1 MYFTRQRIQRQTP
14 YESSATSEN
23 TGLFRKRRPFTNQDA
38 RGASSPHEQET
49 PDLQTQLNRAA
60 RFSQHMSR
68 VKVYGNR
75 PVIQPKIAVGAPG
88 DKYEVEADQM
98 ADRVMSMAAPGK
110 NQSIQREALLEEDKK
125 DDSLQTKPLA
135 ASITPVVQRETLPAP
150 EEEDTEQLAQ
160 AKAIGSSSSYLQR
173 ETLPAPEEEE
183 EDPQLAQA
191 KAIGSSSSYLQRET
205 LPAPEE
211 EDTEQLAQTKPLGSS
226 SSYLQRETLEAP
238 EEEEDPQLAQ
248 TKPLGS
254 SSSYLQRETLE
265 APEEEEDPQLAQTK
279 PLGSSSSYLQRETL
293 EAPEEEED
301 PQLAQTKPLG
311 SSSSY
316 LQRETL
322 EAPEKEEDPQL
333 AQTKPS
339 RHKAVKDQSFD
350 AGSNVESQLNSS
362 KGGGSPLPDEVRS
375 FMEARFGADLSQVR
389 VHTGSEAVEM
399 NKELNAQ
406 AFTHGKDI
414 YFGSGRYNPGSSE
427 GKHLLAHELTH
438 VLQQTGAVQPKLDIG
453 QVATQYKQD
462 ANQVINGNASE
473 SLGSSQKVVQ
483 QKCAACHEED
493 KKLMPQENPTADKKK
508 QDIDITVPTDTS
520 TQLLAGVIFAE
531 ASPIKETRESDQER
545 KAIGSVFLN
554 AVKHTQDLCSGVIGK
569 DLKKHQRDFI
579 CNIDRRELGDN
590 LVDAV
595 KIGSV
600 AYGQDRWK
608 RVMNG
613 SQMLPANKLGDL
625 NRFEKIFLVRA
636 IKAAQAVIAGQ
647 EREYDLVRFSK
658 YSSPP
663 NKRMESV
670 ETLGQHTFFKFKKD
684 LECGEWK
691 ENK

>member
-88 DKYEVEADQM
+88 DRYELEADQM

-110 NQSIQREALLEEDKK
+110 NQSIQREALPEEDEK
-125 DDSLQTKPLA
+125 DPLQRKPLA
-135 ASITPVVQRETLPAP
+135 ASITPVVQRETLPEP
-150 EEEDTEQLAQ
+150 EEDELAQ
-160 AKAIGSSSSYLQR
+160 TKPMTGSSSSCLQR
-173 ETLPAPEEEE
+173 ETLPEEEQQ
-183 EDPQLAQA
+183 DPVQT
-191 KAIGSSSSYLQRET
+191 KPMTGSSSSRLQRET
-205 LPAPEE
+205 LPEE
-211 EDTEQLAQTKPLGSS
+211 EEQDPVQTKPMTGFSS
-226 SSYLQRETLEAP
+226 SRLQREALP
-238 EEEEDPQLAQ
+238 EEEEEQDQVQ
-248 TKPLGS
+248 TKS
-254 SSSYLQRETLE
+254 SQK
-265 APEEEEDPQLAQTK
+265 QT
-279 PLGSSSSYLQRETL
+279 
-293 EAPEEEED
+293 A
-301 PQLAQTKPLG
+301 
-311 SSSSY
+311 
-316 LQRETL
+316 
-322 EAPEKEEDPQL
+322 
-333 AQTKPS
+333 
-339 RHKAVKDQSFD
+339 KDQSFD
-350 AGSNVESQLNSS
+350 AGSNVESQLNNS

-375 FMEARFGADLSQVR
+375 FMEPRFGADLSQVR
-389 VHTGSEAVEM
+389 VHTGSEAVQM

-406 AFTHGKDI
+406 AFTHRKDI

-438 VLQQTGAVQPKLDIG
+438 VIQQTGAVQPKLNIG
-453 QVATQYKQD
+453 QVATEYKQD
-462 ANQVINGNASE
+462 ANQVIKGNASE

-483 QKCAACHEED
+483 QKCAACQEED
-493 KKLMPQENPTADKKK
+493 KKLMRQENPTADKKK

-531 ASPIKETRESDQER
+531 ASPIKETRETDEER

-569 DLKKHQRDFI
+569 DLKKDQRDFI

-625 NRFEKIFLVRA
+625 NKFEKIFLIRA
-636 IKAAQAVIAGQ
+636 IKAAQAVIGGQ
-647 EREYDLVRFSK
+647 EREYDLVSFSK

-663 NKRMESV
+663 NRRMERV

>member
-191 KAIGSSSSYLQRET
+191 KAI
-205 LPAPEE
+205 
-211 EDTEQLAQTKPLGSS
+211 
-226 SSYLQRETLEAP
+226 
-238 EEEEDPQLAQ
+238 
-248 TKPLGS
+248 GS

>member
-23 TGLFRKRRPFTNQDA
+23 TGLFRKRRPFTNQDD
-38 RGASSPHEQET
+38 RGVMTPQEQET

-88 DKYEVEADQM
+88 DKYELEADQM

-205 LPAPEE
+205 L
-211 EDTEQLAQTKPLGSS
+211 
-226 SSYLQRETLEAP
+226 
-238 EEEEDPQLAQ
+238 
-248 TKPLGS
+248 
-254 SSSYLQRETLE
+254 E

-350 AGSNVESQLNSS
+350 AGSNVESQLNNS

-438 VLQQTGAVQPKLDIG
+438 VLQQTGAVQPKLEMG
-453 QVATQYKQD
+453 HVATEYKQD
-462 ANQVINGNASE
+462 ANQARNGKASE

-483 QKCAACHEED
+483 QKCADCQEED
-493 KKLMPQENPTADKKK
+493 KKLMRQETPTADKKK

-600 AYGQDRWK
+600 AYGQERWK

-625 NRFEKIFLVRA
+625 NKFEKIFLVRA
-636 IKAAQAVIAGQ
+636 IKAAQAVIGGQ
-647 EREYDLVRFSK
+647 EREYDLVRLSK

>member
-211 EDTEQLAQTKPLGSS
+211 EDTE
-226 SSYLQRETLEAP
+226 
-238 EEEEDPQLAQ
+238 QLAQ

>member
-1 MYFTRQRIQRQTP
+1 
-14 YESSATSEN
+14 
-23 TGLFRKRRPFTNQDA
+23 
-38 RGASSPHEQET
+38 
-49 PDLQTQLNRAA
+49 
-60 RFSQHMSR
+60 MSR

-75 PVIQPKIAVGAPG
+75 PVIQPKISVGAPG

-98 ADRVMSMAAPGK
+98 ADRVMSMAASGK
-110 NQSIQREALLEEDKK
+110 NQSIQREALPEEEK
-125 DDSLQTKPLA
+125 DPLQAKPLA

-160 AKAIGSSSSYLQR
+160 TKPLGSSSSYLQR

-183 EDPQLAQA
+183 DPTLAQA
-191 KAIGSSSSYLQRET
+191 KAIGSSSSYLQRES
-205 LPAPEE
+205 LPALEEE
-211 EDTEQLAQTKPLGSS
+211 EDPTLAQTKPLASS

-279 PLGSSSSYLQRETL
+279 PLGSTSSYLQRETL
-293 EAPEEEED
+293 PAPEEEED
-301 PQLAQTKPLG
+301 PQLAQTKSLG

-322 EAPEKEEDPQL
+322 EAPEEEEDPQL

-350 AGSNVESQLNSS
+350 AGSNVESQLNNS

-438 VLQQTGAVQPKLDIG
+438 VLQQTGAVQPKLEMG
-453 QVATQYKQD
+453 HVATEYKQD
-462 ANQVINGNASE
+462 ANQARNGNASE

-483 QKCAACHEED
+483 QKCAACQEED
-493 KKLMPQENPTADKKK
+493 KKLMRQENPTADKKK

-520 TQLLAGVIFAE
+520 TQLLAAVIFAE

-554 AVKHTQDLCSGVIGK
+554 AVKHTQDLCGGVIGK

-600 AYGQDRWK
+600 AYGQERWK

-625 NRFEKIFLVRA
+625 NKFEKIFLIRA
-636 IKAAQAVIAGQ
+636 IKAAQAVIGGQ
-647 EREYDLVRFSK
+647 EREYDLVSFSK

-663 NKRMESV
+663 NRRMERV

>member
-23 TGLFRKRRPFTNQDA
+23 TGLFRKRRPFTNQDD
-38 RGASSPHEQET
+38 RGVMTPQEQET

-88 DKYEVEADQM
+88 DRYELEADQM

-110 NQSIQREALLEEDKK
+110 NQSIQREALPEEEK
-125 DDSLQTKPLA
+125 DPLQAKPLA

-150 EEEDTEQLAQ
+150 EEDELAQ
-160 AKAIGSSSSYLQR
+160 TKAITGSSSSCLQR
-173 ETLPAPEEEE
+173 ETLPEEEQE
-183 EDPQLAQA
+183 PVQA
-191 KAIGSSSSYLQRET
+191 KPMTGSSSSRLQRET
-205 LPAPEE
+205 LPEE
-211 EDTEQLAQTKPLGSS
+211 EEQEPVQTKPMTGSS
-226 SSYLQRETLEAP
+226 SSRLQREALPEEEEQEPVQTKPMTGSSSSRLQRETLP
-238 EEEEDPQLAQ
+238 EEEEQEPVQ
-248 TKPLGS
+248 TKPMTGS
-254 SSSYLQRETLE
+254 SSSRLQREAL
-265 APEEEEDPQLAQTK
+265 PEEEEQEQVQTK
-279 PLGSSSSYLQRETL
+279 PMTGSSSSRLQREAL
-293 EAPEEEED
+293 PEEEE
-301 PQLAQTKPLG
+301 QEQVQTK
-311 SSSSY
+311 SS
-316 LQRETL
+316 Q
-322 EAPEKEEDPQL
+322 K
-333 AQTKPS
+333 QT
-339 RHKAVKDQSFD
+339 AKDQSFD
-350 AGSNVESQLNSS
+350 AGSNVESQLNNS

-375 FMEARFGADLSQVR
+375 FMEARFRADLSQVR

-399 NKELNAQ
+399 NKDLNAQ

-438 VLQQTGAVQPKLDIG
+438 VIQQTGAVQPKLEMG
-453 QVATQYKQD
+453 HVATEYKQD
-462 ANQVINGNASE
+462 ANQARNGNASE

-483 QKCAACHEED
+483 QKCADCQEED
-493 KKLMPQENPTADKKK
+493 KKLMRQETPTADKKK

-554 AVKHTQDLCSGVIGK
+554 AVKHTQDICSGVIGK

-600 AYGQDRWK
+600 AYGQERWK

-636 IKAAQAVIAGQ
+636 IKAAQAVIGGQ

>member
-23 TGLFRKRRPFTNQDA
+23 TGLFRKRRPFTNQDD
-38 RGASSPHEQET
+38 RGVMTPQEQET

-191 KAIGSSSSYLQRET
+191 KAI
-205 LPAPEE
+205 
-211 EDTEQLAQTKPLGSS
+211 
-226 SSYLQRETLEAP
+226 
-238 EEEEDPQLAQ
+238 
-248 TKPLGS
+248 GS

-453 QVATQYKQD
+453 QVATEYKQD

>member
-75 PVIQPKIAVGAPG
+75 PVIQPKISVGAPG

-98 ADRVMSMAAPGK
+98 ADRVMSMAASGK
-110 NQSIQREALLEEDKK
+110 NQSIQREALPEEEK
-125 DDSLQTKPLA
+125 DPLQAKPLA

-150 EEEDTEQLAQ
+150 EEDELAQ
-160 AKAIGSSSSYLQR
+160 TKAITGSSSSCLQR
-173 ETLPAPEEEE
+173 ETLPEEEQE
-183 EDPQLAQA
+183 PVQA
-191 KAIGSSSSYLQRET
+191 KPMTGSSSSRLQRET
-205 LPAPEE
+205 LPEE
-211 EDTEQLAQTKPLGSS
+211 EEQEPVQTKPMTGSS
-226 SSYLQRETLEAP
+226 SSRLQREALP
-238 EEEEDPQLAQ
+238 EEEEQEPVQ
-248 TKPLGS
+248 TKPMTGS
-254 SSSYLQRETLE
+254 SSSRLQREAL
-265 APEEEEDPQLAQTK
+265 PEEEEQEQVQTK
-279 PLGSSSSYLQRETL
+279 PMTGSSSSRLQREAL
-293 EAPEEEED
+293 PEEEE
-301 PQLAQTKPLG
+301 QEQVQTK
-311 SSSSY
+311 SS
-316 LQRETL
+316 Q
-322 EAPEKEEDPQL
+322 K
-333 AQTKPS
+333 QT
-339 RHKAVKDQSFD
+339 AKDQSFD
-350 AGSNVESQLNSS
+350 AGSNVESQLNNS

-375 FMEARFGADLSQVR
+375 FMEARFRADLSQVR

-399 NKELNAQ
+399 NKDLNAQ

-438 VLQQTGAVQPKLDIG
+438 VIQQTGAVQPKLEMG
-453 QVATQYKQD
+453 HVATEYKQD

-483 QKCAACHEED
+483 QKCADCQEED
-493 KKLMPQENPTADKKK
+493 KKLMRQETPTADKKK

-554 AVKHTQDLCSGVIGK
+554 AVKHTQDICSGVIGK